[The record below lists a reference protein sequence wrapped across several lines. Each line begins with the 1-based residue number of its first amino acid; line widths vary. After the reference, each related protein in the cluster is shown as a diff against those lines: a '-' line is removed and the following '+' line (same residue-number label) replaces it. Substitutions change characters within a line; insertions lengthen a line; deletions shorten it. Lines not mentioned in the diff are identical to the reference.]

1 MDFTFKIYKELLAE
15 MLRKGYEFQ
24 TYADFIKSPLKKSI
38 ILRHDVDD
46 KPYNSLVFAKI
57 QAELGIKG
65 VYYFRAVSK
74 SWNEFIIKEI
84 SLLGHEI
91 GYHYENLSVSNG
103 NYKIAIEDFEKNL
116 KKLRKIAFVET
127 ICMHGSPIS
136 KYDSRDLW
144 KHYSYKDYS
153 IIAEPYFDTDFNTV
167 LYLTDTGR
175 TWNNK
180 SISIR
185 DKVDS
190 AFDIKVSA
198 TKEQRSNIIELVQ
211 VFRAKVVDVSYD
223 ALTLEVVGDPG
234 KLVALEKL
242 LHPYGII
249 EIARTGKVALERASG
264 VNTEMLKASSKGVSF
279 PA

>member
-1 MDFTFKIYKELLAE
+1 MDFTYKIYKELLAE

-46 KPYNSLVFAKI
+46 KPYNSLMFAKI

-91 GYHYENLSVSNG
+91 GYHYENLSATNG
-103 NYKIAIEDFEKNL
+103 NYKFAIEDFENNL
-116 KKLRKIAFVET
+116 KKLRKLALVET

-144 KHYSYKDYS
+144 KRYSYKDYS
-153 IIAEPYFDTDFNTV
+153 IIGEPYFDIDFNTIF
-167 LYLTDTGR
+167 YLTDTGR
-175 TWNNK
+175 TWDNK

-190 AFDIKVSA
+190 DFKIKVST
-198 TKEQRSNIIELVQ
+198 TKEIISLFSEEKMPNQIMFTFHPQRWNYMSINWMSELILQNIKNMIKYL
-211 VFRAKVVDVSYD
+211 
-223 ALTLEVVGDPG
+223 
-234 KLVALEKL
+234 
-242 LHPYGII
+242 I
-249 EIARTGKVALERASG
+249 
-264 VNTEMLKASSKGVSF
+264 LKRQT
-279 PA
+279 

>member
-1 MDFTFKIYKELLAE
+1 MDFTYKIYKKLLAE

-24 TYADFIKSPLKKSI
+24 TYADFIKNPLNKSI

-46 KPYNSLVFAKI
+46 KPYNSLMFAKI

-91 GYHYENLSVSNG
+91 GYHYENLSVTNG
-103 NYKIAIEDFEKNL
+103 NYQFAIEDFGNNL
-116 KKLRKIAFVET
+116 KKLRKLAFVET

-153 IIAEPYFDTDFNTV
+153 IIGEPYFDTDFNTV
-167 LYLTDTGR
+167 FYLTDTGR

-190 AFDIKVSA
+190 PFKIKVSS
-198 TKEQRSNIIELVQ
+198 TKEIISLFSEEKMPSQIMFTFHPQRWNYMSVNWLSELILQNFKNIIKYL
-211 VFRAKVVDVSYD
+211 
-223 ALTLEVVGDPG
+223 
-234 KLVALEKL
+234 
-242 LHPYGII
+242 I
-249 EIARTGKVALERASG
+249 
-264 VNTEMLKASSKGVSF
+264 LKRNK
-279 PA
+279 

>member
-1 MDFTFKIYKELLAE
+1 MDFTFKIYKQLLAE
-15 MLRKGYEFQ
+15 MLRNGYEFQ

-46 KPYNSLVFAKI
+46 KPYNSLMFAKI

-91 GYHYENLSVSNG
+91 GYHYENLSLKKG
-103 NYKIAIEDFEKNL
+103 NYKSAIEDFEKNL
-116 KKLRKIAFVET
+116 KKLRQLAVVET

-144 KHYSYKDYS
+144 SQFSYKDYS

-167 LYLTDTGR
+167 FYLTDTGR

-190 AFDIKVSA
+190 AFKIKVST
-198 TKEQRSNIIELVQ
+198 TKDIIDLFSQGKMPNQIMFTFHPQRWNYISINWLSELIVQNI
-211 VFRAKVVDVSYD
+211 K
-223 ALTLEVVGDPG
+223 
-234 KLVALEKL
+234 
-242 LHPYGII
+242 
-249 EIARTGKVALERASG
+249 
-264 VNTEMLKASSKGVSF
+264 NTVKYLILKKRK
-279 PA
+279 